1 MATLSDV
8 VKQLKVNNTTVEKT
22 NKHLEDYFK
31 SVERSRLDQLEALRE
46 SKKGGG
52 AAASA
57 AGEDTKKSGGGI
69 ATLMAGITALVAGF
83 FTGILDSVKSLF
95 KLTRLD
101 KLFGSIKGLFTTQ
114 GAIGKLFASFSAR
127 WMSYVDDVARFLK
140 SAFAPITNIF
150 QPNGAIGKL
159 FLNMRLKWAMFAD
172 DAVRVIDNGIQPVK
186 NLFSAEGKI
195 AQLFKAITKP
205 FTFPFEGFIDNVAKP
220 FKSLFTAGEGGT
232 LSKIFSTITRPFTAA
247 VTFVGDLVKPVT
259 TFFSAEGPIAKVFS
273 TVRSAFSIFAEGSGL
288 MKLLGGIG
296 TVLGRL
302 FLPLTL
308 IMTAYDT
315 VKGAIKGFEEGG
327 WLGGFEGAL
336 TGLLNSV
343 VGVPLD
349 LLKSA
354 VSWVL
359 GKMGF
364 SEAEKVLDSFSF
376 TDLISK
382 LISGYFNMLKSIVN
396 GLLDAIAT
404 AITAIPLVP
413 NKVGDVIRGLKFD
426 MEKAEQAKEPTP
438 PQLTQKGLSNGVG
451 SMLGPRPA
459 LSGMSDGVGPMLSSP
474 SGMQNGV
481 GSAISNRPP
490 MTGIQNGIG
499 SVLNGQRTRTQAAAA
514 QPATPTVISAG
525 GNTTSNVSQNTT
537 NMISGGMPATR
548 DRNDRRAYD

>member
-22 NKHLEDYFK
+22 NSHLENYFK
-31 SVERSRLDQLEALRE
+31 SMERSRLDQLEALRE
-46 SKKGGG
+46 SNKGGPAG
-52 AAASA
+52 AGAT
-57 AGEDTKKSGGGI
+57 AGRDTKTSGGGI
-69 ATLMAGITALVAGF
+69 ATLMAGIAALVAGF

-101 KLFGSIKGLFTTQ
+101 KLFGSIKGLFTAN

-127 WMSYVDDVARFLK
+127 WMTYADDVAKFLK
-140 SAFAPITNIF
+140 SAFAPITNVF

-159 FLNMRLKWAMFAD
+159 FLNMRLRWAMFAD
-172 DAVRVIDNGIQPVK
+172 DAVRVIDDGIKPVR
-186 NLFSAEGKI
+186 NLFSAEGRI
-195 AQLFKAITKP
+195 AQLFKAITRP

-220 FKSLFTAGEGGT
+220 FKSLFTAGEGGI
-232 LSKIFSTITRPFTAA
+232 LSRIFSTIARPFTAA
-247 VTFVGDLVKPVT
+247 ATFVGDEIKAIKS
-259 TFFSAEGPIAKVFS
+259 FIEGPIGKVFS

-288 MKLLGGIG
+288 VKLLGGIG

-302 FLPLTL
+302 FFPLTL

-327 WLGGFEGAL
+327 WLGGIEGAI
-336 TGLLNSV
+336 TGLLNSI

-354 VSWVL
+354 VSWIA

-364 SEAEKVLDSFSF
+364 SQVERILDSFSF
-376 TDLISK
+376 EDLISTA
-382 LISGYFNMLKSIVN
+382 VN
-396 GLLDAIAT
+396 GLFNVVKGAVNFLLEAAAVAVGAFWESGAEKIRSYKLDTSTPKQQPRLGQAET
-404 AITAIPLVP
+404 VDNWQEPGSFAIP
-413 NKVGDVIRGLKFD
+413 
-426 MEKAEQAKEPTP
+426 AS
-438 PQLTQKGLSNGVG
+438 PQLVRK
-451 SMLGPRPA
+451 
-459 LSGMSDGVGPMLSSP
+459 GMSTGVAPMLSSP
-474 SGMQNGV
+474 TGMQNGI

-499 SVLNGQRTRTQAAAA
+499 SVLNGQRARTQAAAA